1 MLLKHKHAV
10 IYGAAGSMG
19 SAVARAFAKEGATV
33 FCTGRTG
40 SSIEKLV
47 NEINNTGGKAA
58 AVVVDAM
65 NEKGVNDHLDDVIQ
79 QAGCIDISF
88 NAIGISNK
96 QGIALTKMSLNE
108 FVDPVEMTMRTQFIT
123 ATAAGRA
130 MMKKGSGVI
139 LTLTATPGGVGYPMV
154 GGFGPACAALENF
167 SMHLAVELGVYG
179 IRVVNIRSG
188 GSPDSRPFRE
198 AIETNPEVMDVVLGK
213 MKADTMLKQ
222 LPLMADIANI
232 AVFLASDMAAKI
244 TGVTIDATA
253 GTTAGIYYRTSGK
266 DFSAA

>member
-1 MLLKHKHAV
+1 MLLKHKRAV
-10 IYGAAGSMG
+10 VYGATGSMG
-19 SAVARAFAKEGATV
+19 GAVARVFAKEGAIV
-33 FCTGRTG
+33 FCTGRTRA
-40 SSIEKLV
+40 SINKLAS
-47 NEINNTGGKAA
+47 EINNAGGKAFA
-58 AVVVDAM
+58 AVVDAM
-65 NEKGVNDHLDDVIQ
+65 NEKEVNDHLDDVMQ
-79 QAGCIDISF
+79 QSGGIDVSF

-96 QGIALTKMSLNE
+96 QGIVLTKMSTNE

-123 ATAAGRA
+123 AIAAARA

-139 LTLTATPGGVGYPMV
+139 LTLTATPGGIGYPMV

-198 AIETNPEVMDVVLGK
+198 AKETNPEVMDAALGK
-213 MKADTMLKQ
+213 MRADTMLKRQ
-222 LPLMADIANI
+222 PSIADIANI
-232 AVFLASDMAAKI
+232 AVFLASDMAATI

-253 GTTAGIYYRTSGK
+253 GTTAGINYRTSEK
-266 DFSAA
+266 DFEAN

>member
-1 MLLKHKHAV
+1 MLLKYKHAV
-10 IYGAAGSMG
+10 VYGAAGSMG
-19 SAVARAFAKEGATV
+19 GAVARAFAKEGAIV
-33 FCTGRTG
+33 FCTGRTKAT
-40 SSIEKLV
+40 IEKLADK
-47 NEINNTGGKAA
+47 INNAGGKAIA
-58 AVVVDAM
+58 GVVDAM
-65 NEKGVNDHLDDVIQ
+65 NEKEVNAHLDDVIQ
-79 QAGCIDISF
+79 QSGGIDISF

-96 QGIALTKMSLNE
+96 QGIVLTKMSLNE

-130 MMKKGSGVI
+130 MMNKSSGVI
-139 LTLTATPGGVGYPMV
+139 LTLTATPGGIGYPMV

-198 AIETNPEVMDVVLGK
+198 AMETNPEIMDVVLGK
-213 MKADTMLKQ
+213 MRADTMLKRQ
-222 LPLMADIANI
+222 PPMADIANI
-232 AVFLASDMAAKI
+232 AVFLASDMAATI

-253 GTTAGIYYRTSGK
+253 GTTTGINYRTSEK
-266 DFSAA
+266 DFKTN